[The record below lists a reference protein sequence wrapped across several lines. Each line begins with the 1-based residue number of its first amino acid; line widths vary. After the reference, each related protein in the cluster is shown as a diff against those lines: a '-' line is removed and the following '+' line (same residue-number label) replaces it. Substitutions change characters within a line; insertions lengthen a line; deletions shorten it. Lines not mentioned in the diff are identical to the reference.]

1 MNKQKIDQR
10 LKEIEEEVMLLSGY
24 LSESV
29 ENKLGVH
36 LNNLKE
42 SFIQLQKGV
51 VSISKGEAK
60 VPDMKDD
67 LKKLQS
73 DLSSIITTIG
83 SKDYKTKDDNL
94 TRRIE
99 NTSNNIMKKVAT
111 LDANLQET
119 AQKVIGKQDE
129 IKKTLLENLDKL
141 QSTVEAIQHLCI
153 IDEDKQLGTE
163 IALIS
168 DKVENFSE
176 IIPEISKNIQKELL
190 SLNTN
195 LQENIQQTA
204 NQQIDIK
211 DALLREIGNINES
224 AEVIRRMCTTDEE
237 KYIGSMTTTIYN
249 KVLDL
254 SDESYTFS
262 ENVKKWFLAI
272 DKNIR
277 IVNNQIVSKQE
288 EVKKIILYDIN
299 KIADIAETLQNWC
312 ATEEDRPFGS
322 EMITVSDKIE
332 KMSEEIPDILE
343 RVTALL
349 SHIEKTSSE
358 VMRMRW
364 FVIGAVAISII
375 VLIFSFFQ

>member
-42 SFIQLQKGV
+42 SFNQLQKSV
-51 VSISKGEAK
+51 VSISKEETK
-60 VPDMKDD
+60 VPDIKDN
-67 LKKLQS
+67 LTKLQS
-73 DLSSIITTIG
+73 DLSSIVTTIG

-141 QSTVEAIQHLCI
+141 QSTVEAIQHLCT

-163 IALIS
+163 IALINN
-168 DKVENFSE
+168 KVENISE
-176 IIPEISKNIQKELL
+176 KIPEISEIFQKELL

-211 DALLREIGNINES
+211 DALQREISNINES

-249 KVLDL
+249 KVQEL
-254 SDESYTFS
+254 SEESYTFS

-272 DKNIR
+272 DKNVR
-277 IVNNQIVSKQE
+277 IVNTQVVSKQE

-299 KIADIAETLQNWC
+299 NIADIAETLQNWC
-312 ATEEDRPFGS
+312 TTEEDRPLGS
-322 EMITVSDKIE
+322 EIITVSDRIE
-332 KMSEEIPDILE
+332 KMSVEIPDILE

-349 SHIEKTSSE
+349 SNIEKTSSE

-375 VLIFSFFQ
+375 VLIISFFQ

>member
-67 LKKLQS
+67 LTKLQS

-119 AQKVIGKQDE
+119 TKKVIGKQDE

-141 QSTVEAIQHLCI
+141 QSTVEAIQHLCT

-163 IALIS
+163 IALINN
-168 DKVENFSE
+168 KVENISE
-176 IIPEISKNIQKELL
+176 KIPEISENFQKELL

-211 DALLREIGNINES
+211 DTLLREITNINES

-249 KVLDL
+249 KVQDL
-254 SDESYTFS
+254 SEESYTFS

-272 DKNIR
+272 DKNVR
-277 IVNNQIVSKQE
+277 IVNNQVVSKQE

-299 KIADIAETLQNWC
+299 KIADISETLQDWC
-312 ATEEDRPFGS
+312 TTEENRPFGS
-322 EMITVSDKIE
+322 EIIAVSNKIE

-343 RVTALL
+343 KVTSHL
-349 SHIEKTSSE
+349 SQIEKTSYE

-375 VLIFSFFQ
+375 VLVISFFQ